1 MNENG
6 EGKYDSAIAN
16 NSKIIFFND
25 NQKSY
30 IEIIIY
36 RNQRKTINHNNDKE
50 DVYVTSE
57 AVEYISHLPEEVM
70 EYGF

>member
-25 NQKSY
+25 NQKPY

-36 RNQRKTINHNNDKE
+36 RNQRKTIMPDTLKE
-50 DVYVTSE
+50 RALLKWIGSRQTYVR
-57 AVEYISHLPEEVM
+57 
-70 EYGF
+70 